1 MLTHIWWSL
10 PLTIGVYFLARA
22 IYIKFKLP
30 VLNPLLISIVI
41 IIPLLIFTGTSY
53 NHYFEGSHILND
65 LLQPAVVALAFP
77 LYEQLHQIR
86 AQWKSIITICF
97 AGSVIAMVTGTA
109 IAFMMGA
116 TPEIAA
122 SILPKSVTTPIAI
135 AVSDSIGGVAAI
147 SAVCDFRRDTRRYL
161 RPYPVQTTESHH
173 ESLTRPGNG
182 YGFSRPRYC
191 PLCGRRLCGRC
202 LQLTGINDL
211 RDYYFSDGTVYLPG
225 AAGIIRLT

>member
-53 NHYFEGSHILND
+53 NHYFEGSRILND

-86 AQWKSIITICF
+86 AQWKSIQF
-97 AGSVIAMVTGTA
+97 YRRR
-109 IAFMMGA
+109 
-116 TPEIAA
+116 
-122 SILPKSVTTPIAI
+122 
-135 AVSDSIGGVAAI
+135 GGNQCCM
-147 SAVCDFRRDTRRYL
+147 CDFRRDPRRDF
-161 RPYPVQTTESHH
+161 RPYPVQTPAGYDQ
-173 ESLTRPGNG
+173 SLTRPGNG
-182 YGFSRPRYC
+182 YSLSRSRYC
-191 PLCGRRLCGRC
+191 PLRGRGLCGRRL
-202 LQLTGINDL
+202 QFTGINDL
-211 RDYYFSDGTVYLPG
+211 RDYYFSDGAVYLPG
-225 AAGIIRLT
+225 TAGIIRLT

>member
-53 NHYFEGSHILND
+53 NHYFEGSRILND

-97 AGSVIAMVTGTA
+97 AC
-109 IAFMMGA
+109 
-116 TPEIAA
+116 E
-122 SILPKSVTTPIAI
+122 
-135 AVSDSIGGVAAI
+135 
-147 SAVCDFRRDTRRYL
+147 CDCHGYRHRYCLYDGRDTGNCGL
-161 RPYPVQTTESHH
+161 YP
-173 ESLTRPGNG
+173 
-182 YGFSRPRYC
+182 
-191 PLCGRRLCGRC
+191 
-202 LQLTGINDL
+202 
-211 RDYYFSDGTVYLPG
+211 
-225 AAGIIRLT
+225 A

>member
-53 NHYFEGSHILND
+53 NHYFEGSRILND

-135 AVSDSIGGVAAI
+135 AVSNSIGGVAAI
-147 SAVCDFRRDTRRYL
+147 SADFRRDPRCDF
-161 RPYPVQTTESHH
+161 RPYPVQTTAGHH
-173 ESLTRPGNG
+173 QGFTRSGNG
-182 YGFSRPRYC
+182 YGFSRPRYR
-191 PLCGRRLCGRC
+191 PLRGRGLCGRRL
-202 LQLTGINDL
+202 QFTGINDL

-225 AAGIIRLT
+225 TAGIIRLT